1 MLINTLKN
9 KQRAEDGHL
18 TASRNSC
25 YLCVKW
31 VQPEVI
37 LTLELIR
44 VSLSHDKTIFVTL
57 KVEGKQKTFYFIC
70 FCTLLCNLFR
80 KQTLINVGLV
90 HNIKPAHS
98 KVSLP
103 FYFNIRL
110 PLPV

>member
-9 KQRAEDGHL
+9 EQRAEDGLL

-37 LTLELIR
+37 LTLELIG

-57 KVEGKQKTFYFIC
+57 KVKGKKLIYFMCFY
-70 FCTLLCNLFR
+70 TLLCNLF
-80 KQTLINVGLV
+80 V
-90 HNIKPAHS
+90 
-98 KVSLP
+98 
-103 FYFNIRL
+103 
-110 PLPV
+110 

>member
-9 KQRAEDGHL
+9 KQRAEDRLL
-18 TASRNSC
+18 TGGRNDC

-37 LTLELIR
+37 LALELIR

-57 KVEGKQKTFYFIC
+57 KVKGKKVYFMC
-70 FCTLLCNLFR
+70 FDTLLCDLFR

-90 HNIKPAHS
+90 HNVKPTHS

-103 FYFNIRL
+103 F
-110 PLPV
+110 